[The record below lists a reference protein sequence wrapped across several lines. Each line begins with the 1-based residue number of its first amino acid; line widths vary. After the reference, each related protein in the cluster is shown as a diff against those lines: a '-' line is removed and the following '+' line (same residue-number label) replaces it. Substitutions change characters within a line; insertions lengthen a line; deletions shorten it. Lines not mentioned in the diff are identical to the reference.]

1 MCIYIYIDVGC
12 FFCEQSNRVPQ
23 WHLFRESFLRNLGE
37 TCVRQEISWHLQML
51 GQQET
56 GFFILVWR
64 QQKMATVGKISTN
77 GSIPV
82 TSHQHPCD
90 FMNCFFSSDCFWIVW
105 KLEIS
110 TCLDS
115 LKKATFVVWPI
126 VPRMIFRETFC
137 WSISWPFE
145 PLQETRCSFRTF
157 AFSEDGSTHNGR
169 QQDESF
175 MVIIA
180 CKLEVYPW
188 FYRWFTHVLP
198 MVYSFLHNFHHC
210 RC

>member
-1 MCIYIYIDVGC
+1 MWGV
-12 FFCEQSNRVPQ
+12 FFCEQSYRVPE
-23 WHLFRESFLRNLGE
+23 WHLFRESFFRKPLAKLVSDRRSLDTCRCWVNRRPVFSFWCDGSRKWQPLERYQLTEASLWLRIRIPLWLHGY
-37 TCVRQEISWHLQML
+37 V
-51 GQQET
+51 
-56 GFFILVWR
+56 FFFQWL
-64 QQKMATVGKISTN
+64 
-77 GSIPV
+77 
-82 TSHQHPCD
+82 
-90 FMNCFFSSDCFWIVW
+90 FWIVW

-175 MVIIA
+175 MVIIT
-180 CKLEVYPW
+180 CKWEVYPW
-188 FYRWFTHVLP
+188 FYRWFSHALH
-198 MVYSFLHNFHHC
+198 MVYSFLHNVHHC

>member
-1 MCIYIYIDVGC
+1 MWV
-12 FFCEQSNRVPQ
+12 FFLWAKQPGPGVAPFPWILFPKPLAKLVSDRRSLDTCRCWVNRRPV
-23 WHLFRESFLRNLGE
+23 FSFWCDGSRKWPKLERYQLTEASLWLR
-37 TCVRQEISWHLQML
+37 I
-51 GQQET
+51 
-56 GFFILVWR
+56 
-64 QQKMATVGKISTN
+64 
-77 GSIPV
+77 SIPLWLHGYV
-82 TSHQHPCD
+82 V
-90 FMNCFFSSDCFWIVW
+90 FFSSDCFWIVW

-175 MVIIA
+175 MVIIT
-180 CKLEVYPW
+180 CKWEVYPW
-188 FYRWFTHVLP
+188 FYRWFSHALH
-198 MVYSFLHNFHHC
+198 MVYSSLHNFHRC

>member
-1 MCIYIYIDVGC
+1 M
-12 FFCEQSNRVPQ
+12 FFFQ
-23 WHLFRESFLRNLGE
+23 WL
-37 TCVRQEISWHLQML
+37 
-51 GQQET
+51 
-56 GFFILVWR
+56 
-64 QQKMATVGKISTN
+64 
-77 GSIPV
+77 
-82 TSHQHPCD
+82 
-90 FMNCFFSSDCFWIVW
+90 FWIVW

-175 MVIIA
+175 MVIITWYNMQMGG
-180 CKLEVYPW
+180 LPM
-188 FYRWFTHVLP
+188 VLP
-198 MVYSFLHNFHHC
+198 MIYPCFTHGLFIFTQCPSLSMLELFFLVP
-210 RC
+210 RCKFPKRWYNLANALHTISVTT